1 MRTTTT
7 KPEASGEVTLPDL
20 KEWAGF
26 KIDTK
31 PAMATEPHG
40 RVIGIDYQQW
50 AVAWEDGR
58 QKPER
63 LTARARALAA
73 KGFRELT
80 DQALLVHGVDSAV
93 RVWVMPRTL
102 YDQRRQARD
111 EALVDRVRL
120 GLYPES
126 ALSAGLTRATR
137 K

>member
-1 MRTTTT
+1 MATTT
-7 KPEASGEVTLPDL
+7 KPGASGEVLLPDL

-26 KIDTK
+26 QVEDR
-31 PAMATEPHG
+31 PAQATEPHG
-40 RVIGIDYQQW
+40 RVIGIDYTAW
-50 AVAWEDGR
+50 AVAWEDAR

-63 LTARARALAA
+63 LAARARALAA

-93 RVWVMPRTL
+93 RVWVMPRPL
-102 YDQRRQARD
+102 YEQRRQVRD
-111 EALVDRVRL
+111 GALIDRVRL